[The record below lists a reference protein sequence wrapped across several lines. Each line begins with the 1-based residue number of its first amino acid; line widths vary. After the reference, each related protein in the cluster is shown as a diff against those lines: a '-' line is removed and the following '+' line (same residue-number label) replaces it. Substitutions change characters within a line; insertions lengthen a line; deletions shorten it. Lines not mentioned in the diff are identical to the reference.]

1 MTDLYIYPPI
11 RAHIGTKHRACIRFF
26 LYLHCCGDCNP
37 LPGGTIE
44 KGIRCKTG
52 TVPAAVSP
60 MEIPEIVATV
70 SGREGSGEGQVRRP
84 AMTR

>member
-52 TVPAAVSP
+52 TVPAAVSLIQFSAISSHCRHDGKALRMDKSEDLP
-60 MEIPEIVATV
+60 
-70 SGREGSGEGQVRRP
+70 
-84 AMTR
+84 